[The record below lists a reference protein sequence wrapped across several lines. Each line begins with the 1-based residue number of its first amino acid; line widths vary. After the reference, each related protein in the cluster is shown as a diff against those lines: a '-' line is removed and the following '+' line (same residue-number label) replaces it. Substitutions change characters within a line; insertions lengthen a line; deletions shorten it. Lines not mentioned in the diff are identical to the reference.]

1 MTGHVD
7 PDRERF
13 AIFKSLPLEG
23 RIHMLNLVRLK
34 ETAVYEDGAMVTGRE
49 AYAAYARES
58 GPIFQ
63 RLGGK
68 VVWSGNFDMTLIG
81 PQEEYWD
88 ICFVAEYPSG
98 EAFISMLRDEGYR
111 QAVRHRQAAVLDSR
125 LIRLSPNQP
134 RGVFG

>member
-13 AIFKSLPLEG
+13 AIFKSLPQDQ
-23 RIHMLNLVRLK
+23 RIHMLNLVRLR
-34 ETAVYEDGAMVTGRE
+34 ETARYEDGTMVTGKE
-49 AYAAYARES
+49 AYAAYARDS

-63 RLGGK
+63 RLGGRI
-68 VVWSGNFDMTLIG
+68 VWSGSFDMVLIG

-88 ICFVAEYPSG
+88 ICFIAEYPSG
-98 EAFISMLRDEGYR
+98 AAFISMLRDEGYR
-111 QAVRHRQAAVLDSR
+111 AAVKHRQAAVLDSR
-125 LIRLSPNQP
+125 LIRMRPNAA